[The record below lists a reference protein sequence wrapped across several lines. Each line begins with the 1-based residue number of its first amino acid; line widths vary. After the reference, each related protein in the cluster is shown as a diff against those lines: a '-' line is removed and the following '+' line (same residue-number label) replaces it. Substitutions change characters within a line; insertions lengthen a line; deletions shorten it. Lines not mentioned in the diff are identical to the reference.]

1 MVPIR
6 RTIELSEGVT
16 AELLFTPHLFSYK
29 GRGGITFEADTEDA
43 RQMAEYFA
51 DLLYCAALN
60 AWEIDGGHDI
70 EEAPFRRGDFH
81 GLIIGNPKEMREAI
95 DFALRALTG
104 KSARELTEDQVA
116 KEGGKE
122 VKKKLLSHLTGR
134 ASKRSS

>member
-29 GRGGITFEADTEDA
+29 GRRGITFEADTEDA

-81 GLIIGNPKEMREAI
+81 GRIIGNPKEMREAI

>member
-16 AELLFTPHLFSYK
+16 AEMLFTPHLFSYK
-29 GRGGITFEADTEDA
+29 GRGGITFEADTDDA
-43 RQMAEYFA
+43 RQIAEYFA

-60 AWEIDGGHDI
+60 AWEIDGGHAV

-81 GLIIGNPKEMREAI
+81 GLIIGNPAELRSCI

-104 KSARELTEDQVA
+104 KTGRELAEAQVE

-134 ASKRSS
+134 R

>member
-29 GRGGITFEADTEDA
+29 GRGGITFEADTEDV

-116 KEGGKE
+116 KEGCKE